1 MVETK
6 KGSPEN
12 IGECY
17 VDVIGKILAES
28 MVLWLIN
35 EKIFFVIDPISD
47 DMWRVYTKME
57 FRAGLRTMV
66 NTLKKEIIK
75 NIIR

>member
-6 KGSPEN
+6 KGSPKN

-35 EKIFFVIDPISD
+35 EKVFFVIDPISD
-47 DMWRVYTKME
+47 DTWRVYTKIE
-57 FRAGLRTMV
+57 FCAGLRTMV

-75 NIIR
+75 NIVR